1 MKKIEQRYVYYKQT
15 MSEKHFRFASEI
27 AADVFGELGI
37 TTLTGKPP
45 TLFVSAYL
53 NKKLEEKGLPKLYYH
68 SKRGLLQVFQNELD
82 IQDSFWRIFLSPF
95 KTYINNNKD
104 NIVTYKINNRTYKL
118 LVLKDAKNN
127 YNKFNNNIYKETTYI
142 A

>member
-1 MKKIEQRYVYYKQT
+1 MKNIEQRYVYYKQIT
-15 MSEKHFRFASEI
+15 SEKHFRFASEI
-27 AADVFGELGI
+27 AADIFGDLGV

-82 IQDSFWRIFLSPF
+82 IQDSFWRIWLNW
-95 KTYINNNKD
+95 TCNHNNS
-104 NIVTYKINNRTYKL
+104 I
-118 LVLKDAKNN
+118 
-127 YNKFNNNIYKETTYI
+127 F
-142 A
+142 